1 MSMGRRGE
9 RAGVVDLR
17 RLDLAPGAGA
27 AVDLLVPLDAVPLGG
42 QDYAPD
48 PPAAEARLDVGSS
61 GSGLGLR
68 LRFDTT
74 LRGPCQRCLADS
86 ALEMV
91 LDVRDFQAAGRTDVD
106 APDDDLDCE
115 YLSGPM
121 RMELDVAAWARD
133 SIAEALPMSIL
144 CREDCAGLCAQCGT
158 DLNTASC
165 ACVTDDSDPRWAA
178 LGELRER
185 LGDDGDDTT

>member
-1 MSMGRRGE
+1 M
-9 RAGVVDLR
+9 DLR

-27 AVDLLVPLDAVPLGG
+27 SIEVAVPLEEVRLGG
-42 QDYAPD
+42 QDYLPD
-48 PPAAEARLDVGSS
+48 PREVDSRLDAGSS

-68 LRFDTT
+68 LRFAATF
-74 LRGPCQRCLADS
+74 RGPCQRCLAGS
-86 ALEMV
+86 AL
-91 LDVRDFQAAGRTDVD
+91 DVAVDARDFQAAGRTHVD

-121 RMELDVAAWARD
+121 RMELDVSAWARD
-133 SIAEALPMSIL
+133 AIAEALPMSIL

-165 ACVTDDSDPRWAA
+165 DCVTDDADPRWAA
-178 LGELRER
+178 LAELRAR
-185 LGDDGDDTT
+185 LGGDAEDAP